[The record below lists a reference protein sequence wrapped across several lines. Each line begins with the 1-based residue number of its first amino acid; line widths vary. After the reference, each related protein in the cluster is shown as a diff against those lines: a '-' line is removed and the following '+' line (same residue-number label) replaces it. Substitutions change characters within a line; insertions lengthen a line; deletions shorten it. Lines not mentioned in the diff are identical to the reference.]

1 MSTNYNLLQTEI
13 INLLSVDSVD
23 SVNFDDV
30 LLKLIQITEKETL
43 QPIVDKIVL
52 NGQTDHILQKLILKD
67 SSEFTQ
73 PIKNI
78 YAFHILF
85 LSKQA
90 NEILTD
96 TKIDTFLFTSL
107 QSNEGIQTLA
117 YVIRELMYLQQ
128 LDTTLLLNLCIFY
141 KNNTWNNMDEDAKVH
156 KNILNLIFMV
166 FPNNLEKL
174 KYLLFYTV
182 SDNKSTLKEKIFN
195 KLPNKIKQFLQN
207 DEHEKE
213 MEKINIQNLFN
224 FNNIV
229 TAIEDDKYD
238 LTPLLWKV
246 YEFGMFPKVKDVI
259 NQINT
264 KITNN
269 NFYSANQAWIKIKE
283 TYVTPQSNIG
293 GKNTRRAYYYRNKT
307 KKQRY

>member
-1 MSTNYNLLQTEI
+1 MSTNHNLLQTEI
-13 INLLSVDSVD
+13 INLLSVESDH
-23 SVNFDDV
+23 FDDV

-52 NGQTDHILQKLILKD
+52 NGQTDHILQKLILNK
-67 SSEFTQ
+67 EFTQ

-96 TKIDTFLFTSL
+96 TKIDAFLFTSL

-128 LDTTLLLNLCIFY
+128 LDATLLLTLCTFY
-141 KNNTWNNMDEDAKVH
+141 RNPQWDDDDLNEKVN
-156 KNILNLIFMV
+156 KNILKLIFMI

-182 SDNKSTLKEKIFN
+182 SDNKSTLKEKFFN

-259 NQINT
+259 NQIST

-283 TYVTPQSNIG
+283 TYVTSQSNIG